1 MSDLNSVVEGM
12 ILEGINRNLT
22 IQVLEDKI
30 LEYQQELT
38 RANKLLQGL
47 HRRAEAQEKRL
58 RKLEEV
64 DSESR

>member
-58 RKLEEV
+58 RKLEE
-64 DSESR
+64 EA

>member
-1 MSDLNSVVEGM
+1 MSDLNTIVKGM
-12 ILEGINRNLT
+12 ILEGINHNLT

-47 HRRAEAQEKRL
+47 HRRVEAQEKRL
-58 RKLEEV
+58 RKVEEV
-64 DSESR
+64 AND

>member
-1 MSDLNSVVEGM
+1 MSELNSVVEGM

-22 IQVLEDKI
+22 IQVLDDKI

-58 RKLEEV
+58 RKLEEKA
-64 DSESR
+64 

>member
-1 MSDLNSVVEGM
+1 MSDLNTIVEGM

-58 RKLEEV
+58 RKLEE
-64 DSESR
+64 EA

>member
-1 MSDLNSVVEGM
+1 MSELNSVVEGM

-58 RKLEEV
+58 RKLEEKA
-64 DSESR
+64 